1 VLIPTLES
9 VQRATTVFERQGGV
23 VNVIVCDDG
32 LQVIGEEE
40 RARRLK
46 YYKDHNLAF
55 VARPPHGSNGFE
67 RRGRFKKAGNL
78 NYCTALS
85 LRVEDIMDEKRPLR
99 IQETSN
105 GRDTWTELDES
116 ELYQEAFV
124 MAVNETEGAT
134 WADGN
139 IRM

>member
-1 VLIPTLES
+1 
-9 VQRATTVFERQGGV
+9 
-23 VNVIVCDDG
+23 
-32 LQVIGEEE
+32 
-40 RARRLK
+40 
-46 YYKDHNLAF
+46 
-55 VARPPHGSNGFE
+55 
-67 RRGRFKKAGNL
+67 
-78 NYCTALS
+78 
-85 LRVEDIMDEKRPLR
+85 MDEKRPLR
-99 IQETSN
+99 MQETSN